1 MKVPYISITLSGSPR
16 ERGIQYGQAACD
28 KIKRSIENYQCL
40 FSNRS
45 GVSWQTAREIAHRF
59 IPYIKEVY
67 PDALLEIEGIA
78 AGSGFD
84 FDDILVLN
92 CRSEILFAV
101 PDGCSVIAAVPE
113 MTANG
118 HTLLAQTWDWT
129 ENSLDTIVALKIKQ
143 DPLPSMVIFTE
154 AGIIG
159 GKGINSKG
167 LGVTLNATSTGK
179 GRVGVPLH
187 ILYRGILNQKSFS
200 EAVEVVTKA
209 QRAGCGCFNV
219 ASSDGLAGSIEF
231 TPETFDVLMCEDRP
245 LCHTN
250 HYLSPLIRA
259 EDLKF
264 ISTHAHTLVRL
275 NVIRRRTMLA
285 GKLDLPKIEAIL
297 KDHTNYP
304 NSVCKH
310 ADPAIPEYNRTM
322 TVYTVLMDL
331 DEGIVDFYPG
341 NTCEVAPVRFT
352 LDF

>member
-1 MKVPYISITLSGSPR
+1 MFDIWDAIIIVNLSVVGF
-16 ERGIQYGQAACD
+16 EVDG
-28 KIKRSIENYQCL
+28 KN
-40 FSNRS
+40 
-45 GVSWQTAREIAHRF
+45 WREIHR
-59 IPYIKEVY
+59 
-67 PDALLEIEGIA
+67 
-78 AGSGFD
+78 SGFD

-231 TPETFDVLMCEDRP
+231 TPEKFDVLMCEDRP

-275 NVIRRRTMLA
+275 NVIRRRTQLA

-297 KDHTNYP
+297 KDHFEAVTRIDESRLNDV
-304 NSVCKH
+304 SRVV
-310 ADPAIPEYNRTM
+310 DSTRESSTSIPATPARLRRCALRWIFKRRR
-322 TVYTVLMDL
+322 L
-331 DEGIVDFYPG
+331 
-341 NTCEVAPVRFT
+341 
-352 LDF
+352 

>member
-1 MKVPYISITLSGSPR
+1 MKVPYISIALSGSPR
-16 ERGIQYGQAACD
+16 DRGIQYGRGASD
-28 KIKRSIENYQCL
+28 KIKRTIENYQCL

-45 GVSWQTAREIAHRF
+45 GLSWETAREISHKF
-59 IPYIKEVY
+59 IPFIKDVY

-78 AGSGFD
+78 EGSGFD
-84 FDDILVLN
+84 FDDILALN

-101 PDGCSVIAAVPE
+101 PDGCSAIAAVPE
-113 MTANG
+113 MTETG

-129 ENSLDTIVALKIKQ
+129 ENSYDTIVALQIKQ

-159 GKGINSKG
+159 GKGINSAG

-187 ILYRGILNQKSFS
+187 ILYRGILNQKTFS
-200 EAVEVVTKA
+200 DAVEVVSKA
-209 QRAGCGCFNV
+209 KRAGCGCFNV
-219 ASSDGLAGSIEF
+219 ASHDGLAGSIEF
-231 TPETFDVLMCEDRP
+231 TPDKFDVLMCEGRP

-250 HYLSPLIRA
+250 HYLSPLMA
-259 EDLKF
+259 GEDLNF

-275 NVIRRRTMLA
+275 NVIRRRTALS
-285 GKLDLPKIEAIL
+285 GKLNFEKIESIF

-310 ADPAIPEYNRTM
+310 ADPSIPDYNRTM

-331 DEGIVDFYPG
+331 NDKVVDFYPG
-341 NTCEVAPVRFT
+341 NTCEVPPVRFS
-352 LDF
+352 LNF